1 MWWELLMV
9 RWWLS
14 LKLQPKLLLLSP
26 PHLLR
31 SASPDVITRTETT
44 TLLSVIT
51 YHNVLVGKGTHSC
64 CRSLWGGYGGSI
76 WGETRCTV
84 TFAAALWNL
93 WKLKVTFPF
102 YRGADGDGEQQ
113 HPSGDGNQVWP
124 PCCSGWSWG
133 NPWVEEAPLPES
145 ISFCSAA
152 SVLHLFVWPQPNR
165 LPIFAVYQTLRVQ
178 NADFAVDDW
187 PLYRPT
193 FQRSFKNFCTW
204 LSGARVTQGEAD
216 LPYLLQKSY
225 MLEFRWIVEER
236 PDATNV
242 NNWHWTEKNADSW
255 SKAKI
260 KVKNIEVLSSV
271 RWQRIMNSRNL

>member
-1 MWWELLMV
+1 MWWELLLI

-31 SASPDVITRTETT
+31 SASPDVITRTETN

-124 PCCSGWSWG
+124 PCYSGWSWG
-133 NPWVEEAPLPES
+133 NPWVEEATPARINFLL
-145 ISFCSAA
+145 FCCLCPTSVCLTSAEQTA
-152 SVLHLFVWPQPNR
+152 N
-165 LPIFAVYQTLRVQ
+165 FAVYQTLRVQ

-187 PLYRPT
+187 TLYRPT
-193 FQRSFKNFCTW
+193 FQRSFPLKTFAH
-204 LSGARVTQGEAD
+204 G
-216 LPYLLQKSY
+216 
-225 MLEFRWIVEER
+225 
-236 PDATNV
+236 
-242 NNWHWTEKNADSW
+242 
-255 SKAKI
+255 
-260 KVKNIEVLSSV
+260 
-271 RWQRIMNSRNL
+271 